1 MQLVAKAPWLLQG
14 SGDQRLEGGAKL
26 GGEFGFGVKL
36 GNHNQGGWHLN
47 LLVKTGVSMPAPDWG
62 IQGSSRKTLLR

>member
-36 GNHNQGGWHLN
+36 GNHNQGMASEP
-47 LLVKTGVSMPAPDWG
+47 LVKTGVSMPAPDWG
-62 IQGSSRKTLLR
+62 YRAAVAKHY